1 MNRKV
6 LWLKWRRILILVGAM
21 PRAIRAKIV
30 KDDDAF
36 YTHVCDT
43 MLQLGGIYIKFLQG
57 VLLQSDVMKHWQ
69 GNGRWKV
76 FEAVDID
83 EIDVFQTLKKELKSD
98 PKQIFQTV
106 DETPFAAG
114 SFGQVYHAYL
124 IGSNERVI
132 VKILRPHM
140 KSILKFDLRVLSMI
154 ARLLS
159 NDFTS
164 LDVDFSSAVKEFRTA
179 TLRETDYKAEVGF
192 ALEMQEYF
200 CDHSAIFIPKTY
212 QEYSTNQIIVQEY
225 VEGIS
230 VAEVIKAQHQYGQS
244 PEEFTY
250 QHTGSDIRYLMKVM
264 ATDVLVGFF
273 AAERMPGDL
282 HPGNLR
288 IMTGNRIGII
298 DFGISASKPRY
309 PHIFYRLLK
318 QLTHVKNDGSTAG
331 DMFVTYLEYF
341 AHDLY
346 RAMQRISMHFGYGQT
361 LLIEYVKSYAQDLF
375 DKKTDNNF
383 HLEQEIQHSTM
394 FGAHVNKVVNDNNR
408 FCITT
413 RVDFVDLLRAVQSLI
428 AVIDTLAYRNLIEDI
443 FGDVYK
449 RVNADFPQYTKEPP
463 NRLSINVALDIISK
477 WLEKLLLRNP
487 ELFFMLKQQLQIL
500 QKNGIEKT

>member
-1 MNRKV
+1 MNKKTV
-6 LWLKWRRILILVGAM
+6 WLKWRRILILLSAS
-21 PRAIRAKIV
+21 PRALRAKLA
-30 KDDDAF
+30 KNDDEF

-57 VLLQSDVMKHWQ
+57 VLLQSDVMKHWK

-83 EIDVFQTLKKELKSD
+83 DIDVYQTLRKELHAD
-98 PKQIFQTV
+98 PKEIFQTV
-106 DETPFAAG
+106 DEAPFAAG

-124 IGSNERVI
+124 KGSQQRVI

-140 KSILKFDLRVLSMI
+140 RSILKFDLRVLSSL

-164 LDVDFSSAVKEFRTA
+164 LDVDFSSAVKEFRAA
-179 TLRETDYKAEVGF
+179 TLRETDYKAEVAF
-192 ALEMQEYF
+192 AVEMQEYF
-200 CDHSAIFIPKTY
+200 KNHPTIFIPKTY
-212 QEYSTNQIIVQEY
+212 QEYSTNQIITQEY

-230 VAEVIKAQHQYGQS
+230 VAEIIKAQHQYGQT
-244 PEEFTY
+244 PEQFTS
-250 QHTGSDIRYLMKVM
+250 QHTGSDLRYLMKTM
-264 ATDVLVGFF
+264 ASEVLVGFF

-288 IMTGNRIGII
+288 IMPGNRVGII
-298 DFGISASKPRY
+298 DFGISAKKPRY
-309 PHIFYRLLK
+309 PHIFYRLLQ

-346 RAMQRISMHFGYGQT
+346 RAMQRISTHFGYSQT
-361 LLIEYVKSYAQDLF
+361 MLIGHVKTYAQELF
-375 DKKTDNNF
+375 NKKTNNSF
-383 HLEQEIQHSTM
+383 QIEEIQHSTM
-394 FGAHVNKVVNDNNR
+394 FGAHVNKVVNENNR

-413 RVDFVDLLRAVQSLI
+413 RVDFVDLLRAVQSLV
-428 AVIDTLAYRNLIEDI
+428 AMIDTLEYRSLIKDI
-443 FGDVYK
+443 FDDVYE
-449 RVNADFPQYTKEPP
+449 RVTAEYPQYTKEPP
-463 NRLSINVALDIISK
+463 NRLSVNGALDIISK

-487 ELFFMLKQQLQIL
+487 EFYFKLKQQLKIL
-500 QKNGIEKT
+500 QNSQR